1 MTQEIKIR
9 GKVLEIF
16 FAEDGHIELY
26 EVENPGKTGFIFDDL
41 KELYSFVNS
50 LTDVIEQIEK
60 EQ

>member
-41 KELYSFVNS
+41 KELYSFVNN